1 MFASPHIS
9 CIRVDRFYKSH
20 PLDLFG
26 NGRHSPFM
34 ISKPTSSLANGVSVI
49 QNYVKTLPNTPG
61 VYRML
66 NARNQV
72 LYVGKAKSLKKRVVS
87 YTRPDALPLRLQR
100 MIAETT
106 HMEFVN
112 THTEAEALLL
122 EANLIKRLE
131 PRYNILM
138 KDGKSFSY
146 IRITGDHDYPLLT
159 KHRGPRNKSGDYFG
173 PFASTHAVNMTLT
186 TLHRA
191 FLLRSCPDTVFANR
205 SRPCLQYQ
213 IKRCSAPCVGKISQ
227 QDYMHL
233 VKESKNFLEGKT
245 AQIQKQLAKE
255 MEAASQAMEY
265 EKAAEYRDRIKALT
279 QIQSKQNVNTTVL
292 KDADLFA
299 ISQVEGR
306 MCVQLFLFRNGSNFG
321 SLASFPTHTEDR
333 AEEDVLEAY
342 LAQFYQ
348 DAPPPGQILINKALP
363 NQALLEE
370 ALTQKADRLVKVH
383 HPKSGEKAKL
393 VNQAQL
399 NATQA
404 LERKLAEDASQR
416 KLLEGMASTFSLPLP
431 PLRIEVYDNSH
442 IQGANAVGAM
452 IVAGPEGFVKNA
464 YRKFNIKS
472 TTITPGDDYGM
483 MREVLTRRFKRALAE
498 DKDETS
504 TWPNLVVIDGGAGQ
518 LSAVQ
523 QVFNDLGITDVG
535 LVAIAKGPQRNAGR
549 EDFYLPNRNPFQL
562 KPNDPVLYYIQRLRD
577 EAHRFAIGT
586 HRSKRQKALGTSSL
600 DSIPGVGAKRKK
612 SLLQHFGSA
621 KSVQTAGV
629 EDLAS
634 VEGISR
640 ELAQKIYDFFYT
652 SN

>member
-1 MFASPHIS
+1 MSI
-9 CIRVDRFYKSH
+9 
-20 PLDLFG
+20 
-26 NGRHSPFM
+26 
-34 ISKPTSSLANGVSVI
+34 I
-49 QNYVKTLPNTPG
+49 QGYVKTLPNTPG

-146 IRITGDHDYPLLT
+146 IHITGDHKYPLLT
-159 KHRGPRNKSGDYFG
+159 KHRGPRKKSGEYFG

-213 IKRCSAPCVGKISQ
+213 IKRCSAPCVAKISQ
-227 QDYMHL
+227 NNYAGL
-233 VKESKNFLEGKT
+233 VNECKRFLQGKT
-245 AQIQKQLAKE
+245 TQIQKQLANE
-255 MEAASQAMEY
+255 MEAASKAMEY
-265 EKAAEYRDRIKALT
+265 ERAAELRDRIKALT
-279 QIQSKQNVNTTVL
+279 QIQTKQTVNTAVL

-299 ISQVEGR
+299 ISQIEGHT
-306 MCVQLFLFRNGSNFG
+306 CIQLFLFRNGSNFG
-321 SLASFPTHTEDR
+321 SMASFPRHTEGLSPK
-333 AEEDVLEAY
+333 EVLEAY
-342 LAQFYQ
+342 IAQFYQ
-348 DAPPPGQILINKALP
+348 DSPVPRQILINIPLP
-363 NQALLEE
+363 NQTLLEE
-370 ALTQKADRLVKVH
+370 ALSHKAEHAVKVT
-383 HPKSGEKAKL
+383 HPKSGEKSKL
-393 VNQAQL
+393 IKQTQL
-399 NATQA
+399 NAIQA
-404 LERKLAEDASQR
+404 LERKLAEDASHR
-416 KLLEGMASTFSLPLP
+416 KILEELTKAFHLLSIPQ
-431 PLRIEVYDNSH
+431 RIEVYDNSH
-442 IQGANAVGAM
+442 IQGAHAIGAM
-452 IVAGPEGFVKNA
+452 IVVGTEGLVKNA

-472 TTITPGDDYGM
+472 TTLTPGDDYGM
-483 MREVLTRRFKRALAE
+483 MREVLTRRFKRALTE
-498 DKDETS
+498 DKDETAA
-504 TWPNLVVIDGGAGQ
+504 WPDLVIIDGGAGQ
-518 LSAVQ
+518 LSVAQ
-523 QVFNDLGITDVG
+523 EVFDDLGITDVG

-549 EDFYLPNRNPFQL
+549 ETFHQSNRKAFQL

-586 HRSKRQKALGTSSL
+586 HRKKRQKALGTSSL
-600 DSIPGVGAKRKK
+600 DSIPGIGARRKK
-612 SLLQHFGSA
+612 ALLQHFGSA

-629 EDLAS
+629 DDLAA

-640 ELAQKIYDFFYT
+640 ELAQKIYDFFYE
-652 SN
+652 NN